1 MKRLMLIAT
10 LALAVTACGGDSTA
24 STAPAP
30 TTTVPARLMP
40 GADAAIGSVQV
51 TVSHP
56 SIDPIVYTLDCF
68 GDTFTVTPAV
78 PGIDAAAACAR
89 FGDPAVIDRLVL
101 GPPAGQ
107 ICTEIYGGED
117 VAVLTGTI
125 DDEPINATIDRTNGC
140 GIADWDTL
148 LAGILPPAIGVT
160 S

>member
-1 MKRLMLIAT
+1 MKRLMLT
-10 LALAVTACGGDSTA
+10 LALALAVAACGGDSTA
-24 STAPAP
+24 TNPSP

-40 GADAAIGSVQV
+40 GADAAIGSVQITV
-51 TVSHP
+51 THP
-56 SIDPIVYTLDCF
+56 TIDPIVYTLDCF

-78 PGIDAAAACAR
+78 PGIDAATACAR

-125 DDEPINATIDRTNGC
+125 NDEPINATIDRTNGC

>member
-1 MKRLMLIAT
+1 MKNLI
-10 LALAVTACGGDSTA
+10 LAVTLGSLLAGCAESPAATTTPA
-24 STAPAP
+24 S

-51 TVSHP
+51 TVTHP
-56 SIDPIVYTLDCF
+56 TIDPIVYTLDCF

-78 PGIDAAAACAR
+78 TGIDAAAACAR

-117 VAVLTGTI
+117 LAVLTGTI
-125 DDEPINATIDRTNGC
+125 NDEPIDATIDRTNGC